1 MVSVTLNVHSL
12 QHFFRSKG
20 RCLESY
26 ILLYRIE
33 LFHGRVSQR
42 LVLTKIYEI
51 RSPFLCVPSTY
62 EVEHVARQWTALNF
76 QRKGRCK
83 CLRWFLFAFRDKQT
97 TDWLRDVSEY
107 FQFEGV
113 SPGSWTFQS
122 TLGGWGGRRV
132 FLTATVEGLVRLN
145 GEGDCINWKDF
156 LDWIMFDNL
165 YYFNRGRTIWSG
177 GKGRGSGAVYG
188 WFGLG
193 KKIFSLNLY
202 LVIEFFADTQRCE
215 IFFSAL

>member
-76 QRKGRCK
+76 QRKGRGK

-113 SPGSWTFQS
+113 FPE
-122 TLGGWGGRRV
+122 
-132 FLTATVEGLVRLN
+132 VEHSNLLLAG
-145 GEGDCINWKDF
+145 GEGGGISYSHCWGACEAQ
-156 LDWIMFDNL
+156 WRGGL
-165 YYFNRGRTIWSG
+165 YKLEGF
-177 GKGRGSGAVYG
+177 
-188 WFGLG
+188 FGLD
-193 KKIFSLNLY
+193 N
-202 LVIEFFADTQRCE
+202 VW
-215 IFFSAL
+215 

>member
-97 TDWLRDVSEY
+97 TDWLRDVSLSVWRGFSRKLNIPIY
-107 FQFEGV
+107 
-113 SPGSWTFQS
+113 SWRVGTAAGIS
-122 TLGGWGGRRV
+122 YSHCWG
-132 FLTATVEGLVRLN
+132 ACEAQ
-145 GEGDCINWKDF
+145 W
-156 LDWIMFDNL
+156 
-165 YYFNRGRTIWSG
+165 RGRLG
-177 GKGRGSGAVYG
+177 NLEGF
-188 WFGLG
+188 FGLD
-193 KKIFSLNLY
+193 N
-202 LVIEFFADTQRCE
+202 VW
-215 IFFSAL
+215 